1 MIRLFNV
8 YYPVRTL
15 VLLTVEALVVGLSF
29 LLTVWWQNQETSW
42 ILLNVEGGYLKIVC
56 VTAIV
61 LLLSHGL
68 DLYDASSTG
77 EKWDQIFRLFTV
89 LGLVAF
95 VLAAADLVY
104 GHFRSRPRVSSGS

>member
-15 VLLTVEALVVGLSF
+15 VLLIVEALVVGLSF

-42 ILLNVEGGYLKIVC
+42 ILFNVQGGYVKIVC

-68 DLYDASSTG
+68 DLYDSSNTG
-77 EKWDQIFRLFTV
+77 EKWDQMFRLF
-89 LGLVAF
+89 GQ
-95 VLAAADLVY
+95 
-104 GHFRSRPRVSSGS
+104 RSVDRDDVRYR